1 MDLKP
6 PVELGAIEAVE
17 SLTHNAGNAATGGI
31 WRVRGSAGTAIR
43 KVFRPPTDPPT
54 GRPGWQTSDEPT
66 HWNYWRREFLAYQT
80 GFAATVYAGT
90 GIEPPALLDAREH
103 AREHAREEAS
113 ELWLA
118 EATGTP
124 GIAWSPG
131 RLGDFAYQ
139 LGLGQARHA
148 AMTNP
153 ERWLSK
159 NWLAQYLADRPIPEP
174 VPWDHPAA
182 RDWSDRVRKSIRPLW
197 EHRFALVAAA
207 EQAPRTLCHLDV
219 WPMNLIAMG
228 DRNVLLDWAF
238 TGEGALGEDIANLIV
253 DSFADGFV
261 DIALLPEV
269 EAATT
274 DGYLRGLR
282 DAGWRGMDD
291 HVRRAIALTGAAK
304 YAWLAPAM
312 LTVAARGMTRGG
324 SPSYD
329 PDSTAGQVRV
339 RRGRLL
345 ELLVNWA
352 ERLAG

>member
-1 MDLKP
+1 
-6 PVELGAIEAVE
+6 
-17 SLTHNAGNAATGGI
+17 
-31 WRVRGSAGTAIR
+31 
-43 KVFRPPTDPPT
+43 
-54 GRPGWQTSDEPT
+54 
-66 HWNYWRREFLAYQT
+66 
-80 GFAATVYAGT
+80 VYAGT
-90 GIEPPALLDAREH
+90 GIEPPALLGAG
-103 AREHAREEAS
+103 EE

-124 GIAWSPG
+124 GIAWSPE
-131 RLGDFAYQ
+131 RLGGFAYQ

-148 AMTNP
+148 GTTNHAEMTNP
-153 ERWLSK
+153 EPWLSK
-159 NWLAQYLADRPIPEP
+159 RWLAQYLADRPIPEP

-182 RDWSDRVRKSIRPLW
+182 RDWSDRVRDGIRPLW
-197 EHRFALVAAA
+197 EQRFALVAHC
-207 EQAPRTLCHLDV
+207 ENMPRTLCHLDV
-219 WPMNLIAMG
+219 WPMNLIG
-228 DRNVLLDWAF
+228 DGERSILLDWAF

-253 DSFADGFV
+253 DCFADGFV

-282 DAGWRGMDD
+282 DGGWRGKDD
-291 HVRRAIALTGAAK
+291 DVRRAIALTGAAK

-329 PDSTAGQVRV
+329 PESTAAQVRI
-339 RRGRLL
+339 RCGRLL

-352 ERLAG
+352 ERLAC